1 MSIELKIEGVL
12 GKLEALECNLN
23 YRDKYGSEY
32 ELRSFISTTQLNIE
46 QTVLD
51 SVVSLLNMVFEKA
64 GKECSDALL
73 HSLPERITDRI
84 MYGYHKATESG
95 QSGVEG

>member
-12 GKLEALECNLN
+12 GKLEVLECKLN
-23 YRDKYGSEY
+23 HKDKYGSCY
-32 ELRSFISTTQLNIE
+32 EVKSHISTTTLNIE

-51 SVVSLLNMVFEKA
+51 GVVSLLNMVFEKA

-84 MYGYHKATESG
+84 MYGYHKATDEAK
-95 QSGVEG
+95 E